1 MAMDKSLYQAPQS
14 IDAMSQ
20 DQPDVEIE
28 IVDPEEVNI
37 NADGV
42 EISIEPGK
50 ESSEDFN
57 ANLAEEMDE
66 RALQTLVSDLSSDI
80 KNDVNSRKDWE
91 TMMKDGIQLLGLKYE
106 SRTEPWPGA
115 CGVYHP
121 MITEAVVRF
130 QSETIMETFPAAGPV
145 KTKIV
150 GKQTIDKDAAAA
162 RVSEDMNWQLTE
174 NMTEFRPEHERM
186 LWSLPGAGSAFKKVY
201 KDPVLERQTS
211 VFVPAEDI
219 MLPYGASELLT
230 CHRITHRMRK
240 TKNEVAVLQY
250 NGFWLDVDLGEPL
263 KTSTDIQKRKDLE
276 MGVSPINDDRYTI
289 YEACVDLDL
298 PGFEDTDKHGEPTG
312 LALPYIVTFVDGTDQ
327 ILAIRR
333 NWKENDKKRQK
344 RLHYVHYQYI
354 PGFGAYGFGLFHLI
368 GGFAKSATS
377 IMRQLVDAGTLSNLP
392 GGLKSRGL
400 RIKGDD
406 TPIAPGE
413 WRDVDIGSG
422 SIKDN
427 ILPLPYKEPSQVLSG
442 LLDKIVEEGR
452 RFAAT
457 ADMKVSDMSAQ
468 APVGTTLALLE
479 RQLKVMSAVQ
489 ARVHYAFKQELQLI
503 AELVREDSPAN
514 EEYPYDVDGEQGRKA
529 KYEDYRHLEIIPV
542 SDPNT
547 ATMSQRIA
555 QYQAVLQ
562 LSTSSPQI
570 YDMPELHRQMLQVL
584 GIKNIEKLIPTVDD
598 LKPTDPVQENQNVLS
613 GKPVKAF
620 AYQDHESHIAVHN
633 AAAQDPVI
641 QKLIGQNPQAQAIQ
655 AAMLSHI
662 TEHVGFAYRN
672 KISDA
677 LGAALPDSKEGLP
690 PEMEYQLSQLLAQA
704 APQVL
709 AQSKALAGQEQAK
722 QNAQDP
728 LIQLQQ
734 QELQIKQQGL
744 QLKQQESQAKA
755 QETQAQMQAQMQESQ
770 AKMQIQ
776 MQEIQRKSKKD
787 MADIAAKADEIRLRE
802 EEIKSRQQME
812 GTKMG
817 IDMAKHKEDKAHD
830 RSQQRSQL
838 THQARMKPQKPEETK
853 Q

>member
-1 MAMDKSLYQAPQS
+1 MAIDKSLYQAPQS

-28 IVDPEEVNI
+28 VVDPEEVNI
-37 NADGV
+37 HADGV

-50 ESSEDFN
+50 EGSEDFN

-66 RALQTLVSDLSSDI
+66 RALQTLVSELSSDI
-80 KNDVNSRKDWE
+80 KNDINSRKDWE

-106 SRTEPWPGA
+106 NRTEPWPGA
-115 CGVYHP
+115 CGVFHP

-240 TKNEVAVLQY
+240 TKNEVALLQY

-263 KTSTDIQKRKDLE
+263 KTNTDIQKRKDLE
-276 MGVSPINDDRYTI
+276 TGVSPINDDRYTI

-327 ILAIRR
+327 ILSIRR
-333 NWKENDKKRQK
+333 NWREDDKKRQK

-392 GGLKSRGL
+392 GGLKSRGM

-422 SIKDN
+422 AIKDN

-633 AAAQDPVI
+633 AAAQDPII

-728 LIQLQQ
+728 LLQIQQ
-734 QELQIKQQGL
+734 QELQIKQQAL
-744 QLKQQESQAKA
+744 QLKQQEGQAKA
-755 QETQAQMQAQMQESQ
+755 QEAQAQMQTKMQESQ

-802 EEIKSRQQME
+802 EEIKGRQQME
-812 GTKMG
+812 GTKIG
-817 IDMAKHKEDKAHD
+817 VDMAKHKEEA
-830 RSQQRSQL
+830 RRAQQKS
-838 THQARMKPQKPEETK
+838 KETK